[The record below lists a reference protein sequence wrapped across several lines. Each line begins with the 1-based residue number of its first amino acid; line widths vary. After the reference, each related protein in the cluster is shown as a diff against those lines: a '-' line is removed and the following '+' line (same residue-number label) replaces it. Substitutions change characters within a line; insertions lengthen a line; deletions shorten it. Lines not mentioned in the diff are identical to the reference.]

1 MNQPP
6 ATDAAGRCRISGS
19 GTTRRLALPLLT
31 EVPGLIHAFTTR
43 GSLTEEA
50 IAEAAGRPLPLAS
63 VRQVHGTEVH
73 AVEDTDALAVPGERP
88 AGDALITR
96 RRGVGLQV
104 GVADCVPALLCDP
117 VSGWIAAVHAGW
129 RGTVAGAVTAA
140 IRALARR
147 GVRSADL
154 RMALGP
160 SIGLCCFEVGPE
172 VADAFRRAGLPG
184 LAEPADGRP
193 ARIDLPESNRWQ
205 ALREGVPPERIAAS
219 GLCTACRPDLLESH
233 RRSRGSPGRMAAV
246 IAWRG

>member
-6 ATDAAGRCRISGS
+6 AGDVAGRCRIAGS
-19 GTTRRLALPLLT
+19 GTTRRLTLPLLA

-43 GSLTEEA
+43 GSLVEEA

-63 VRQVHGTEVH
+63 VRQTHGTEVH
-73 AVEDTDALAVPGERP
+73 TVGDHDALAAPGERP

-104 GVADCVPALLCDP
+104 SVADCVPVLLCDP

-129 RGTVAGAVTAA
+129 RGTVAGAVTSA

-147 GVRSADL
+147 GVRSDDL
-154 RMALGP
+154 RMVLGP
-160 SIGLCCFEVGPE
+160 SIGLCCFEVGEE
-172 VADAFRRAGLPG
+172 VVEAFRRAGLPG
-184 LAEPADGRP
+184 TTPGVDGRP
-193 ARIDLPESNRWQ
+193 ARIDLLESNRWQ
-205 ALREGVPPERIAAS
+205 ALREGVLPERIAAS

-233 RRSRGSPGRMAAV
+233 RRSRGRPGRMAAV

>member
-1 MNQPP
+1 MNQRPEVDIEGGFLI
-6 ATDAAGRCRISGS
+6 AGS
-19 GTTRRLALPLLT
+19 GRTRRLTSPLLT
-31 EVPGLIHAFTTR
+31 EIPGLAHAFTTR
-43 GSLTEEA
+43 GSVPEES
-50 IAEAAGRPLPLAS
+50 IAEAAGHPLPVVSL
-63 VRQVHGTEVH
+63 RQVHGAEVH
-73 AVEDTDALAVPGERP
+73 ALEDQDPIPAPGERP
-88 AGDALITR
+88 AGDVLITR
-96 RRGVGLQV
+96 RRGVGLEV
-104 GVADCVPALLCDP
+104 RIADCVPVLLCDP

-129 RGTVAGAVTAA
+129 RGVVAGAVTAA

-160 SIGLCCFEVGPE
+160 SIGLCCFEVGAE
-172 VADAFRRAGLPG
+172 VVDAFRGAGVPG
-184 LAEPADGRP
+184 VAAPAEGRP

-205 ALREGVPPERIAAS
+205 ALREGVLPRRIAAS